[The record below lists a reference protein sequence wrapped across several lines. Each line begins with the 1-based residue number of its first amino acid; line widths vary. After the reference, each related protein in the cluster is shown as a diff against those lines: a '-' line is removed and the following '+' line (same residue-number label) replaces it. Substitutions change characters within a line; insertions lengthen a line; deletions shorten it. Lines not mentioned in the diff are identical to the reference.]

1 MEHRPQRL
9 IRIPFVE
16 ACQPFPRADRPRKH
30 RSFSAHSSRM
40 LRRDSRSAS
49 LLFPDQPIQSP
60 PSFRNRGTHRAGQTS
75 RTALGD
81 PTLFRLPQSQ
91 RKTVRHDDQAAT
103 RDRFQAQVAFSLIK
117 LPLPLPGQEGWMR
130 IQKNVGVATLFRAER
145 GGGSCESP
153 RQPISNGP
161 TTQY

>member
-1 MEHRPQRL
+1 
-9 IRIPFVE
+9 
-16 ACQPFPRADRPRKH
+16 
-30 RSFSAHSSRM
+30 M

-60 PSFRNRGTHRAGQTS
+60 PSFRNRGFIALAKTS
-75 RTALGD
+75 RTVLGD

-117 LPLPLPGQEGWMR
+117 LPLPLLDRRGGCAV
-130 IQKNVGVATLFRAER
+130 QKNVGVATLFRADGVVDPANLLGNQFQTDPLPNIEQR
-145 GGGSCESP
+145 AGILVSIGYAVFTALS
-153 RQPISNGP
+153 
-161 TTQY
+161 